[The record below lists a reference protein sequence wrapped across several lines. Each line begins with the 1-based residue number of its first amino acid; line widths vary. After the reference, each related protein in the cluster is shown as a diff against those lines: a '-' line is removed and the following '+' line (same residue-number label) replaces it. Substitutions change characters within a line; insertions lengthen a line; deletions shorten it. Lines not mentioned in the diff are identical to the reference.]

1 VAATRDRVLGFRLPL
16 RGRDWHAQA
25 PDLERNCTE
34 TLRHMINAEL
44 W

>member
-1 VAATRDRVLGFRLPL
+1 VAVTRDRVLGFRLPV
-16 RGRDWHAQA
+16 RGRDRHAQA

-34 TLRHMINAEL
+34 TLRRMINAQL